1 MTPRHAQIGAAA
13 ESIRLAFKVGRWFK
27 TVSTA
32 WGILAA
38 HAGQKRTKLKMKAD
52 LVAILISPSILE
64 SSLFD
69 DASPELIEDGK

>member
-13 ESIRLAFKVGRWFK
+13 ESIRLAFKVRRWFK

-38 HAGQKRTKLKMKAD
+38 HAGQKSTKLKMNAD
-52 LVAILISPSILE
+52 LVAILISSILE
-64 SSLFD
+64 SSLFE
-69 DASPELIEDGK
+69 DASTELIDSGK